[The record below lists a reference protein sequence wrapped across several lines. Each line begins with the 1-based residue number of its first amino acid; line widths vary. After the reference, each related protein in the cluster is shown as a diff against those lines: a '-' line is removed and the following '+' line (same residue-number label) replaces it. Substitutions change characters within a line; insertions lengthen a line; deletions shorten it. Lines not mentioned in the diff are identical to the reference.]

1 MFNFLNLNLRQFL
14 LLAVAIALPLLSINV
29 EQSKSDQHWLNKP
42 FDLLVESI
50 EIAFYSFSHGVRGT
64 TSEYLNLLDIKST
77 NEELQRENS
86 ELALRLTQLN
96 EIQTENERFRK
107 LLDFKQT
114 SQMKLVAAQIM
125 GGDLLEDHRTITI
138 DKGTFHGLKAGQGVV
153 TLEGVLGYV
162 FRPQMWTSKVIL
174 LEDRYSVVDAVIQR
188 TRAHGIVEGKGT
200 GGCTLKY
207 VERSED
213 VRVGD
218 IVVTGGLD
226 QIFPKG
232 FPIAVVESVERKTY
246 SVSLKVDLRP
256 VVNPNKVEE
265 VFIIFNSENVDLTQK
280 FLPSELQNQNGV
292 LPPSD
297 NQTGNKTLPPQA
309 TTL

>member
-1 MFNFLNLNLRQFL
+1 MFNFLNLNFKQFL
-14 LLAVAIALPLLSINV
+14 LLAAAIALPLLSINV

-42 FDLLVESI
+42 FDLLVEGI
-50 EIAFYSFSHGVRGT
+50 EYAFFSFSHGVRGT
-64 TSEYLNLLDIKST
+64 TAEYLNLLNIKGQ
-77 NEELQRENS
+77 NADLKMKNS
-86 ELALRLTQLN
+86 ELNLRLTQLT
-96 EIQTENERFRK
+96 EIQAENERMRR
-107 LLDFKQT
+107 LLDFKEN
-114 SQMKLVAAQIM
+114 SQMRLVAAQIM

-138 DKGTFHGLKAGQGVV
+138 NKGTFHGLKAGQGVV

-162 FRPQMWTSKVIL
+162 FRPQMWSSKVIL

-200 GGCTLKY
+200 GGCNLKY

-232 FPIAVVESVERKTY
+232 FPIATVESVERKTY

-265 VFIIFNSENVDLTQK
+265 VFIIFNSENVDMTQK
-280 FLPSELQNQNGV
+280 FFPQEV
-292 LPPSD
+292 
-297 NQTGNKTLPPQA
+297 QA